1 MTRPTATPAAPAPG
15 RSAPPGHPAAPAPT
29 RRAVPLGT
37 GPHIDPVDRP
47 QPRRQAAGLPE
58 DHRTAEETHP

>member
-15 RSAPPGHPAAPAPT
+15 RSAPPAHPAAPT
-29 RRAVPLGT
+29 RRPVPPGLG
-37 GPHIDPVDRP
+37 PLIDPVDRP
-47 QPRRQAAGLPE
+47 QPRRRAGMPE